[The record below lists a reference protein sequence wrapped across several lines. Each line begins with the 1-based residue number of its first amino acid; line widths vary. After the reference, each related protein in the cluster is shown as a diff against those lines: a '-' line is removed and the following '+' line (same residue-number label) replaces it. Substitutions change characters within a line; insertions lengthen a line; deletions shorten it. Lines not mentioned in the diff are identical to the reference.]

1 VGLALARNQ
10 GESCIIDSFLL
21 SCRVIGRGI
30 ETALLA
36 YIGRRAFEM
45 GARQLIGEFIPT
57 KKNALCASFYR
68 DHGFVDC
75 DGKNAGDS
83 GSKFFTLDLN
93 ASVPRSPEWIKVE
106 GYESNELSGSPVFT
120 S

>member
-1 VGLALARNQ
+1 
-10 GESCIIDSFLL
+10 
-21 SCRVIGRGI
+21 VIGRGI

-36 YIGRRAFEM
+36 YIGQRALQM
-45 GARQLIGEFIPT
+45 GAKQLVGEFIPT
-57 KKNALCASFYR
+57 KKNALCASFYL
-68 DHGFVDC
+68 DHGFVNC
-75 DGKNAGDS
+75 DAKNAGDS
-83 GSKFFTLDLN
+83 NSKFFTLDLN